1 VGLASVPAVR
11 SEYDAAM
18 GDDLPG
24 FRLRELAPDDG
35 PAIARLFDAS
45 PDTGMIRFRP
55 TFQVDP
61 YVALTYDGKQAGVV
75 VERDGTAGPPGVVG
89 LGLVELGDVVL
100 RGRPS
105 RYALLHSLVVHP
117 DVRRRG
123 IARVIVDWRLA
134 RARAALGEDAVIA
147 ATIQKSNAGS
157 FAAAGRW
164 ATQFS
169 APISS
174 IAMGLPSSAPA
185 ERDGWQVR
193 IASPDDLETYAAA
206 YSAFHAD
213 FDLWPP
219 GDAATLAEWLGLTPV
234 PGARANDLWV
244 VADGRGELLAGIGT
258 TEVRRSSILHV
269 DRMPL
274 SMRLLDAIVHVVPR
288 GGAMEMVRLGRMW
301 FRPEAEDAARHLF
314 ARVRWEA
321 RSRGNVVA
329 ASYDE
334 RGPAG
339 RIIRPPRWL
348 ARTSFSLALRAPDEL
363 RPDHPIEP
371 VQ

>member
-1 VGLASVPAVR
+1 LRRPDLR
-11 SEYDAAM
+11 TEYDATM
-18 GDDLPG
+18 GDDLSG

-35 PAIARLFDAS
+35 PGIGRLFDAS

-55 TFQVDP
+55 SFQVDP

-75 VERDGTAGPPGVVG
+75 VEREGAAGPAGLAG
-89 LGLVELGDVVL
+89 LGLVELGEMML
-100 RGRPS
+100 RGRRS

-123 IARVIVDWRLA
+123 IARAIIDWRLA
-134 RARAALGEDAVIA
+134 RAHAELGEDAVIA

-157 FAAAGRW
+157 FAAADRW

-174 IAMGLPSSAPA
+174 VAMGLPSSAPA
-185 ERDGWQVR
+185 AARDGWQVR
-193 IASPDDLETYAAA
+193 VARADDLGAYAAG
-206 YSAFHAD
+206 YSTFHAD

-219 GDAATLAEWLGLTPV
+219 GDVASLDEWLGLTPV
-234 PGARANDLWV
+234 PGARTNDLWV

-269 DRMPL
+269 DRLPV
-274 SMRLLDAIVHVVPR
+274 SMRLLDAIVHIVPK
-288 GGAMEMVRLGRMW
+288 GGSMEMIRFGKMW
-301 FRPEAEDAARHLF
+301 FRPGAETAARHLF
-314 ARVRWEA
+314 ASVRWEA
-321 RSRGNVVA
+321 RARGNVIA

-334 RGPAG
+334 RGPMG